1 MKCTK
6 CKSKKDVLSFKNS
19 KKSICF
25 DCEVEM
31 IQKKIAKYSACN
43 MGLNS
48 LNRELE
54 EFIVVSHYTTRVFK
68 LPKRA
73 VLGLLLVGEAQV
85 YKPDMIYLL
94 KHHEKDEN
102 IKCAILERDNY
113 TCRFCGNYG
122 SSNSVAIR
130 DGRLVCVCEKCAN

>member
-6 CKSKKDVLSFKNS
+6 CKLKKDTLSFKNS
-19 KKSICF
+19 NKSICF
-25 DCEVEM
+25 DCEVKM

-48 LNRELE
+48 LNIGLE

-68 LPKRA
+68 LPKRI
-73 VLGLLLVGEAQV
+73 VFGLLLVGEAQV

-94 KHHEKDEN
+94 KPHEKDEN
-102 IKCAILERDNY
+102 IKYAILERDNY
-113 TCRFCGNYG
+113 TCYSCGNYG
-122 SSNSVAIR
+122 NSNSVAVT
-130 DGRLVCVCEKCAN
+130 DGKLVCVCEKCAN